1 MVAKPEP
8 LAAPPAEP
16 LSWSQSLTG
25 WLETSSKMVFL
36 LPAILVV
43 LLLSVFPLIASLF
56 VAFNRVALVPGGF
69 QFTFVQLNN
78 FQKLLFGLES
88 RHFIGRFGDAS
99 LVNIILAIAFV
110 VLMLYM
116 LYQYIRSPRLRIF
129 GLLMRIITI
138 VLAGTLFGI
147 VIFTLGDRGIPGT
160 LVVTL
165 IFVFVG
171 VGFQYAIGLGLALL
185 VTQELKGKRFF
196 RVVFLLPM
204 MITPVGV
211 AFLFRM
217 MVDTVKGPFSP
228 VWMVLGLGD
237 LSWADTASGA
247 RAAVLVGD
255 IWQWTPFMFI
265 ILLAA
270 LEGIS
275 REQVEAALVDGARR
289 TQLFRYIILP
299 EIVPVSITVILIRMI
314 EAFKIIDM
322 PNVLTGG
329 GPGTAT
335 ESMTLYSYIAWRS
348 QDYGLSAASAYVL
361 LFVVTFIAMVIVNI
375 IRPRIAER
383 L

>member
-1 MVAKPEP
+1 MVATPEP
-8 LAAPPAEP
+8 LAAPSAARQRFQD
-16 LSWSQSLTG
+16 SVAG
-25 WLETSSKMVFL
+25 WLDTSSRMVFL
-36 LPAILVV
+36 LPALLVV
-43 LLLSVFPLIASLF
+43 LLLSVFPLIASVF

-69 QFTFVQLNN
+69 QFTFVGLDN
-78 FQKLLFGLES
+78 FRKLLVGSES
-88 RHFIGRFGDAS
+88 RYFIGRFGDAS
-99 LVNIILAIAFV
+99 WINILLGIAFV
-110 VLMLYM
+110 VLMLYL
-116 LYQYIRSPRLRIF
+116 LYQYIRSPRLQIF
-129 GLLMRIITI
+129 GLVMRLITI
-138 VLAGTLFGI
+138 TLAVTLFGI

-165 IFVFVG
+165 IFVFAG
-171 VGFQYAIGLGLALL
+171 VGFQYALGLGLALL

-228 VWMVLGLGD
+228 VWSLLGLANF
-237 LSWADTASGA
+237 SWADTPSGA

-289 TQLFRYIILP
+289 VQLFRYIILP

-361 LFVVTFIAMVIVNI
+361 LFVVTFMAMVIVNI
-375 IRPRIAER
+375 IRPRLSGR